1 MKKIKFKPLL
11 MAVAMI
17 INTLPFSPV
26 KTAAADNNADVQ
38 WNFYDENGKVID
50 SPTVITG
57 SNIELR
63 EEKKPNGYS
72 YKALNVLLDGTPQ
85 DFSQK
90 DNAEKIYY
98 EQGDGNGR
106 GRLYVGEDLFVENNG
121 LTSDKIDKTLTYA
134 INGQYYSIQSKGG
147 LTETFIKKENATDE
161 EMKKYPSFYSESTIS
176 RFDETSLA
184 ILVHGTCT
192 LICTESGTDGSMPQF
207 IIDQNGL
214 DGFFKGYGAASV
226 MPTKSENGVYSYR
239 IAGATN
245 QNDYP
250 DLKFTYNSKAN
261 GNMYE
266 TQKIGEDGQPVVDSE
281 GKPVMEKTSH
291 IQKGSTIKLV
301 FSIPA
306 SNSLLLTVM
315 SPQAALKSIA
325 EEISTVDNGLREM
338 YIQLDKNDLLE
349 AVTKDF
355 KLVNRFNKYNASFR
369 IEWEWLQSEKTDKGF
384 VFNPDAVTINQQ
396 GEVTVKRSKE
406 NVTGDLVAKI
416 YYEKVS
422 GSGKEGD
429 RIPYYSTDKTKEQE
443 IRKQITIYGTGEPV
457 GVTQI
462 SHSELIKNDETN
474 SEYPK
479 VDYPYMPKE
488 YNGDNIKL
496 DPTSPKL
503 LDIDAYSVPI
513 AKYNSGSKGAY
524 EYVFKLNMGK
534 GNGKAEYAV
543 VNVEGEDANLLN
555 FKIKESNGNAQEVY
569 SPGGQIKN
577 LMGSETKEGIYEL
590 YVRANNTNSSGQK
603 VKMTI
608 SFYVKDHNNVLTE
621 QKGCTITFNVNDS
634 TPSTDAR
641 LKSLTITAYETTE
654 QRSLWER
661 IVSGGK
667 SKEIL
672 FGFNMDKID
681 YKDNVITLPYK
692 YDRVTFEAEPNHPI
706 GSSEP
711 IKISRYNATYN
722 NQQVNFKTGAE
733 LSNQATDGDVGSVI
747 RNKESE
753 ESLFNTDSDLGE
765 VFRYDILVKA
775 QHPDGEETYSVYI
788 QRAYPN
794 DDSTLKSIGI
804 YDENDTELK
813 NNYIT
818 SFNPETLEYEIQVP
832 YSTKKLKVNALTNYE
847 DAKITYSPDL
857 KSDDIFERTP
867 KEWFIL
873 NDESK
878 RNDATKGDYYQLE
891 ITVNSEQSIWGT
903 DTSAVKAVSKYIIKV
918 YLAPP
923 NTDATL
929 KSFSVFNKKNE
940 QLKYTPNFDASPE
953 AYNFDYQLSIPYSE
967 KGIRFSFTP
976 NDKNVNRIEVFSISN
991 DNLVATT
998 VKDEAKDNI
1007 LLLELEKKSELIA
1020 VLPMNHDDIAKEGS
1034 HKFIIKVTA
1043 EDGKTTKEYS
1053 LYVSRDEPS
1062 SDAYLKSL
1070 IVQDQDY
1077 VPIPTFAFNS
1087 NRTEYVLEVPYEV
1100 TAVNFIPTARHAGAI
1115 IDIVVVDENPVEKLL
1130 AGSSGKALGSGM
1142 TSKNYQLGE
1151 PGVEKKFNIKVT
1163 AEDAIENPDT
1173 GTIVT
1178 YEIIVVRAIP
1188 SNDSRLKKLDV
1199 SNLTEDGLSPIFKAS
1214 ATNYTAALKEGAQGT
1229 VITPTA
1235 NHESAV
1241 ITVDGIVVESG
1252 KASELIA
1259 IIEVKQKVVVEVT
1272 AQDGVS
1278 KTSYVI
1284 NFTNE
1289 NLIEKTSNADL
1300 RNLTI
1305 NSGLMT
1311 PNFQAA
1317 VTEYEVVVEE
1327 DVYSVDII
1335 PKTDDPLAQMRVLI
1349 GSKEIGDYN
1358 GNYAQAISDG
1368 KNQIKIE
1375 VTSPDE
1381 SVKKVY
1387 TVDVYKDDEKHM
1399 KTLLPLDAED
1409 IDFENSDDII
1419 TISINQYPRIKSNV
1433 FESLKE
1439 YPEKTII
1446 LQGNDYSLEFKSK
1459 DLDTLIPQLEIY
1471 DFRMSFDP
1479 PHEDDI
1485 YDLISSK
1492 NANKDIIN
1500 KVVMAYFDYHGDL
1513 PGTATLHLSLGNK
1526 YKNQTL
1532 YWHYYNEERYR
1543 IDYYGEVESNARGS
1557 ISVQLDHFSTYV
1569 VSPKH
1574 KIIGSED
1581 RSEITEVAPT
1591 DKVHP
1596 FTGSKEEI

>member
-106 GRLYVGEDLFVENNG
+106 GRLYVGENLFVQNNG
-121 LTSDKIDKTLTYA
+121 LTSDQIDETLTYA
-134 INGQYYSIQSKGG
+134 INGQYYSIQSKGD
-147 LTETFIKKENATDE
+147 LIETFIKDPQDTTAENPAA
-161 EMKKYPSFYSESTIS
+161 SSASTIS
-176 RFDETSLA
+176 LANGVSLA
-184 ILVHGTCT
+184 VMVHGTCT
-192 LICTESGTDGSMPQF
+192 LICTKSGTEGSSPEF
-207 IIDQNGL
+207 KIDTTGL
-214 DGFFKGYGAASV
+214 DGFFKGYEKATITFSGF
-226 MPTKSENGVYSYR
+226 ENGIYTYKIVD
-239 IAGATN
+239 AEKP
-245 QNDYP
+245 NDYP
-250 DLKFTYNSKAN
+250 NLQFTYNSKAN
-261 GNMYE
+261 RNMYE
-266 TQKIGEDGQPVVDSE
+266 TQKIGDDGKPVKDSE
-281 GKPVMEKTSH
+281 GNPVMEKTSH
-291 IQKGSTIKLV
+291 IQAGSTIKLV

-338 YIQLDKNDLLE
+338 YIQLDKNDILS
-349 AVTKDF
+349 AITKDF
-355 KLVNRFNKYNASFR
+355 KLKPDIKKYNASFR
-369 IEWEWLQSEKTDKGF
+369 IEWEWKESEDAKNEFKE
-384 VFNPDAVTINQQ
+384 DAVTINQRT

-422 GSGKEGD
+422 GSGKEED
-429 RIPYYSTDKTKEQE
+429 RIPYYSTDKTTEQE

-462 SHSELIKNDETN
+462 SHSELIKNDGTN
-474 SEYPK
+474 SKYPEAN
-479 VDYPYMPKE
+479 YPYMPKE
-488 YNGDNIKL
+488 YNGDNIEL
-496 DPTSPKL
+496 GPTSQNL

-543 VNVEGEDANLLN
+543 VNVEGEGANLLN

-692 YDRVTFEAEPNHPI
+692 YDRVTFKAEPNHPI

-753 ESLFNTDSDLGE
+753 ESKFNKDGDLGE

-804 YDENDTELK
+804 YAEDDTELK

-857 KSDDIFERTP
+857 ESDDIFERTP

-873 NDESK
+873 NDGSK
-878 RNDATKGDYYQLE
+878 QNDATKGDYYELK

-903 DTSAVKAVSKYIIKV
+903 DASAAKAVSEYIIKV

-967 KGIRFSFTP
+967 EGIRFSFTP
-976 NDKNVNRIEVFSISN
+976 NDKNVNKIEVFSISN
-991 DNLVATT
+991 NNLVATT
-998 VKDEAKDNI
+998 VEDEAKDDI
-1007 LLLELEKKSELIA
+1007 LLLELEKKSELID
-1020 VLPMNHDDIAKEGS
+1020 VLPMSDPSISKEGS

-1043 EDGKTTKEYS
+1043 EDGTEKNAKEYY
-1053 LYVSRDEPS
+1053 LHVSRDEPS

-1163 AEDAIENPDT
+1163 AEDKTEL
-1173 GTIVT
+1173 V

-1214 ATNYTAALKEGAQGT
+1214 ATSYTAALKEGAEGT

-1381 SVKKVY
+1381 SVKKIY

-1409 IDFENSDDII
+1409 VDFENSDDII

-1543 IDYYGEVESNARGS
+1543 IDYYGAVESNARGS

-1581 RSEITEVAPT
+1581 RSEIIEVAPT